1 LGRRRKRLR
10 LNLIKRK
17 NETPKRDKTRSR
29 FAGGEMKTKKEMNL
43 CQRCKREIDWE
54 EKEMIKQMPKESL
67 IQLVFAYQEAIKND
81 KPIMK

>member
-1 LGRRRKRLR
+1 
-10 LNLIKRK
+10 
-17 NETPKRDKTRSR
+17 
-29 FAGGEMKTKKEMNL
+29 MKTKKEMNL